1 MFHTNNKNMKA
12 VHMCN
17 EHTPNGGENAEV
29 IEEIRSN
36 NDNGIIAV
44 ANSEYNIHILTIIG
58 QVVNI
63 DSE

>member
-1 MFHTNNKNMKA
+1 
-12 VHMCN
+12 MCN